1 MVERKRLWHF
11 LDASHDLTF
20 ENTNYVLLGEDL
32 EEFSVEMNPN
42 IETTENILGK
52 KSIKHKG
59 YDVSADVSPLYLGYD
74 DALTTWIMDIINN
87 RSTGDACKT
96 SYLDVLTKPGATE
109 DVAPTVVWAYREEVM
124 VIPQSY
130 GGDTTGTQVPIQ
142 IQFTGKRTKGTF
154 DIETKKFT
162 AAA

>member
-11 LDASHDLTF
+11 LDAKHDMTF
-20 ENTNYVLLGEDL
+20 AATDYVRLGTDL
-32 EEFSVEMNPN
+32 EEYNVEMNPN
-42 IETTENILGK
+42 IETSENIIGK

-59 YDVSADVSPLYLGYD
+59 YDVSADVSPLYLEYD
-74 DALTTWIMDIINN
+74 EALTEWIMEIINN

-109 DVAPTVVWAYREEVM
+109 DAPPTVLWAYREEVL

-142 IQFTGKRTKGTF
+142 IQFTGNRTKGTF

-162 AAA
+162 AAT